1 MKCVICKQGQ
11 TQPGLTTVTI
21 ERDKTTVI
29 IKEVPADICENCG
42 EYFLNEDVMG
52 NIEKLINHAVKHQ
65 VEFEVLRYAA

>member
-11 TQPGLTTVTI
+11 TQSGLTTVTV

-42 EYFLNEDVMG
+42 EYFLNEETVG
-52 NIEKLINHAVKHQ
+52 NIEKLMNQAVQHG